1 MSTIKVGQSVSY
13 KGSLKVGTVTKLL
26 GKSGIGGGV
35 HARVVWARG
44 GWTSVV
50 RVDLLTNGFDETIAA
65 GIEVSE

>member
-1 MSTIKVGQSVSY
+1 MSTIRVGQRVTY
-13 KGSLKVGTVTKLL
+13 KGSLEVGTVTKLL

-44 GWTSVV
+44 GTSVV
-50 RVDLLTNGFDETIAA
+50 RIDLLTNGFDEMIAA